1 MTVSVLIAWLTLGQL
16 PLSTQVELP
25 SGKLVNLA
33 ADYADTLGGGQKV
46 SARGNVE
53 LSSGEMVVRA
63 DELVYDAEA
72 QVVVARGNVRFFA
85 FPYVGVAD
93 EVSVDIDGREA
104 TLTGALFM
112 KKRGV
117 TQEQLLAARSVE
129 ELKSMGDSQLSV
141 SGTKIRQLSE
151 DEFEVENLSF
161 TPCDCDANSVTWR
174 VEARKAN
181 VQVGE
186 RATLTFPVVYV
197 KSVPV
202 FALPWLYLPVTERRS
217 GLLVPRP
224 SNTPQSGFAVDAPVF
239 VTLGD
244 SYDVTLTPG
253 YYAGNTT
260 GGLTGIKGPRLQ
272 TEFRYVPSSRT
283 SGRVTFGLIYDLKP
297 RRDPVDPGRL
307 ALYGAKE
314 GPTRGLRAEG
324 SFVHDQDLGRGFRDR
339 IDASFV
345 SDGFYT
351 RDLSADI
358 LLREVPYIRSSG
370 VFYRRTDDYWTG
382 LDVVI
387 RQDLRWGYS
396 VLDTDR
402 NSAGLLARGPAT
414 MQRLPALTF
423 ALPQRPI
430 AGPVNAGFTAS
441 FVRIAPTSGVTGD
454 EGLDGIFDPNN
465 RDRGQGNRTF
475 EEGPPGVGSER
486 EARMRLDVNPR
497 VSAELNAGRFVTFTP
512 YAALR
517 QDLYLGEATANT
529 SQRGYPLAG
538 TTASSEL
545 SKVYSWKTFQFR
557 HAVTPVAE
565 VRYVP
570 TVWGAVP
577 RDTPYDEIDAAIGRE
592 TQAERRFLQ
601 GVVELRQQ
609 LQRRNGAE
617 HLEVVRL
624 DVGQGFDLFNR
635 RPADAFGRF
644 SFGSGPVR
652 VSALGRYDVPRQRLA
667 QISASGHIDDGR
679 GDAIYFSY
687 DRLRLSGT
695 DRTRRP
701 IDALVGA
708 PAALGDF
715 AEQITG
721 GIRVTFAFGVNAR
734 YEAIIA
740 PRQSKNPNEGDRGV
754 LRQQVVGLGY
764 GPACDCWR
772 LEAQAVLRP
781 NLPLQAGLN
790 FSISRFGSFG
800 TGG

>member
-1 MTVSVLIAWLTLGQL
+1 MTASVLIVWLAAGQL

-25 SGKLVNLA
+25 SGKVVNLA

-63 DELVYDAEA
+63 DELVYDAEV

-117 TQEQLLAARSVE
+117 TQEQLLAAKSVD
-129 ELKSMGDSQLSV
+129 ELKAMGDSQLSV
-141 SGTKIRQLSE
+141 SGTRIRQVSE
-151 DEFEVENLSF
+151 DTFEVDNLSF

-174 VEARKAN
+174 VEARRAN
-181 VQVGE
+181 VRVGE

-217 GLLVPRP
+217 GLLMPRP
-224 SNTPQSGFAVDAPVF
+224 SNTPQSGFAIDAPVF
-239 VTLGD
+239 VTLGE

-253 YYAGNTT
+253 YYFGNNS
-260 GGLTGIKGPRLQ
+260 GNPLSDGVRGPRFQ
-272 TEFRYVPSSRT
+272 TEFRYAPSSRT
-283 SGRVTFGLIYDLKP
+283 SGRATLGLIYDLKA
-297 RRDPVDPGRL
+297 RRDPTGFGTA
-307 ALYGAKE
+307 ALFGAE
-314 GPTRGLRAEG
+314 SGPTRGLRAEG
-324 SFVHDQDLGRGFRDR
+324 SLVHDQDLGRGWHDR
-339 IDASFV
+339 VDASFV
-345 SDGFYT
+345 SDGYYT

-358 LLREVPYIRSSG
+358 LLREVPYIRSG
-370 VFYRRTDDYWTG
+370 AVVYKKADDYWLG

-387 RQDLRWGYS
+387 RQDLRSGFS

-402 NSAGLLARGPAT
+402 NAAGELVRGPAT

-430 AGPVNAGFTAS
+430 AGPINAGFTAS
-441 FVRIAPTSGVTGD
+441 FVRIAPTTGITGD
-454 EGLDGIFDPNN
+454 EGVDGIFNHVV
-465 RDRGQGNRTF
+465 RDEGQGNRLH
-475 EEGPPGVGSER
+475 EPGER
-486 EARMRLDVNPR
+486 EARMRVDVNPR
-497 VSAELNAGRFVTFTP
+497 VSAELNAGRFLTFTP
-512 YAALR
+512 YAGLR
-517 QDLYLGEATANT
+517 QDVYFGEATSNT
-529 SQRGYPLAG
+529 AQRGYPLAG
-538 TTASSEL
+538 AMTSTEL
-545 SKVYSWKTFQFR
+545 SKVYTWKTFQFR
-557 HAVTPVAE
+557 HAITPVAE
-565 VRYVP
+565 VRFVP

-577 RDTPYDEIDAAIGRE
+577 GGTPYDEIDRSIGDD
-592 TQAERRFLQ
+592 TDLQRRFLQ
-601 GVVELRQQ
+601 GVVELQQQ

-624 DVGQGFDLFNR
+624 DVGQGFDFFR
-635 RPADAFGRF
+635 RLPGDAYGRF

-652 VSALGRYDVPRQRLA
+652 LSTLMRYDVAKQGLA
-667 QISASGHIDDGR
+667 QLSASGAIDDGR
-679 GDAIYFSY
+679 GDAIYFGY

-701 IDALVGA
+701 IDALVGT
-708 PAALGDF
+708 PAELDNF
-715 AEQITG
+715 AEQVTAG
-721 GIRVTFAFGVNAR
+721 VRVNSSYGVNAR

-740 PRQSKNPNEGDRGV
+740 PRQRGNPTATDRSL
-754 LRQQVVGLGY
+754 LRQQVIALGY

-772 LEAQAVLRP
+772 LEGQVVLRP
-781 NLPLQAGLN
+781 NLPIQAGLN